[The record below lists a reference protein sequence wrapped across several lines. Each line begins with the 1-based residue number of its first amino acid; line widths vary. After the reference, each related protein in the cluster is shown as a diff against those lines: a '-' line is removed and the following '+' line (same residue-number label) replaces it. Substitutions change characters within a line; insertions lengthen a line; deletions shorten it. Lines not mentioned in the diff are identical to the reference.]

1 MKIKIYS
8 TALAAVAAV
17 SLSGCIDEVSPSGS
31 TITTEQLQSS
41 VKAGEAAAA
50 AMPST
55 LNICNSDATA
65 HHCDF
70 GYPALMIIRDRCTG
84 DMTWNPNFTNYDWF
98 SNFAEAAF
106 DEGYWMPQQIGNF
119 YGQQILA
126 CNESARAFPED
137 AELEA
142 QKGARAVSLA
152 FRAFTYLDVARWYE
166 YLPCDATSSVNAN
179 GNNVLNLTYPIVTEN
194 TTETEAA
201 NNPRATREQMFEF
214 IKSDLDY
221 AAEHINDAP
230 ASMVGYEFPNLAV
243 VYGLYARL
251 YMWVENYPEAKVWA
265 DKAIAESGKT
275 PLTEAQWTDPING
288 FNNPDSN
295 NSWMFCGQYA
305 KENRAITT
313 GIVNWISFMSPEYS
327 AGYASAAGG
336 GHTVDNSFY
345 QKISTADFRKF
356 SWCPTNLILQAKV
369 NLVGMSANKDKIAFC
384 GKNKLASIKFRCGEG
399 ETADNTVACVVAFPL
414 MRVEEMHFI
423 SIEAEAHSNPS
434 AGKAA
439 LENFMKTYRYS
450 SYACKVSSEEEIID
464 EIIFQKRVELWGEGQ
479 TMWDIKRLNM
489 SVTRGYPD
497 TNFYEEVR
505 FNTNGRPAWTNM
517 VFLSRECEANKGLY
531 QMNNPNTYGVYK
543 AIPDSQVGFNASKW

>member
-1 MKIKIYS
+1 
-8 TALAAVAAV
+8 
-17 SLSGCIDEVSPSGS
+17 
-31 TITTEQLQSS
+31 
-41 VKAGEAAAA
+41 
-50 AMPST
+50 
-55 LNICNSDATA
+55 
-65 HHCDF
+65 
-70 GYPALMIIRDRCTG
+70 
-84 DMTWNPNFTNYDWF
+84 
-98 SNFAEAAF
+98 
-106 DEGYWMPQQIGNF
+106 
-119 YGQQILA
+119 
-126 CNESARAFPED
+126 
-137 AELEA
+137 
-142 QKGARAVSLA
+142 
-152 FRAFTYLDVARWYE
+152 
-166 YLPCDATSSVNAN
+166 
-179 GNNVLNLTYPIVTEN
+179 
-194 TTETEAA
+194 
-201 NNPRATREQMFEF
+201 
-214 IKSDLDY
+214 
-221 AAEHINDAP
+221 
-230 ASMVGYEFPNLAV
+230 
-243 VYGLYARL
+243 
-251 YMWVENYPEAKVWA
+251 
-265 DKAIAESGKT
+265 
-275 PLTEAQWTDPING
+275 
-288 FNNPDSN
+288 
-295 NSWMFCGQYA
+295 MFCGQYA

-313 GIVNWISFMSPEYS
+313 GIVNWISFISPEYS

-450 SYACKVSSEEEIID
+450 SYACTVSSQEDIID
-464 EIIFQKRVELWGEGQ
+464 EIVFQKRVELWGEGQ

-543 AIPDSQVGFNASKW
+543 AIPDAQCGFNASKW